1 MKKLISFFLLMLA
14 ASLHAQPLTFITITG
29 TGSLSDTA
37 LRQAAP
43 AIEKH
48 TGRQVV
54 VLNMPGGD
62 GLVALRHFQNTAG
75 SVLVGNSALS
85 YLEATGRLSA
95 QPHPL
100 GGLTK
105 SDMAVYSKAS
115 SLNELIG
122 KRTLTAGSTSP
133 MVEMALRV
141 FDDEQG
147 TKTTPVGYKQFGQA
161 VIDLAAGRLDYLLAP
176 VGSGAIEG
184 MVATGKITR
193 VHVIGPLFTWSAFFT
208 MQPNPLLARQL
219 GLAIAETKFSGSRAF
234 IADAEGVLAVQKQEF
249 NLIAR
254 LLPLEQ

>member
-1 MKKLISFFLLMLA
+1 MKNLISLLLLAVA

-85 YLEATGRLSA
+85 YLEATGRLSTQPQPLSGLA
-95 QPHPL
+95 Q
-100 GGLTK
+100 
-105 SDMAVYSKAS
+105 SDMAVYAKAS
-115 SLNELIG
+115 SMNELIG
-122 KRTLTAGSTSP
+122 KHTLMAGSTSP

-176 VGSGAIEG
+176 VGSSAIEG
-184 MVATGKITR
+184 MVAAGRVNR
-193 VHVIGPLFTWSAFFT
+193 VHVIGPLFTWSAFFA
-208 MQPNPLLARQL
+208 MEQNPLLGRQL
-219 GLAIAETKFSGSRAF
+219 GEAVANTKFSGLQAF
-234 IADAEGVLAVQKQEF
+234 VADAEDVRAVQRKESS
-249 NLIAR
+249 LMAR
-254 LLPLEQ
+254 